1 MKKSATETAIHTIGL
16 DIAKN
21 SFSIHGFDAGGVTVL
36 TKDLKRG
43 QVLGWFAKLPPCLVG
58 LEACAS
64 AHHWARALLQLGHD
78 VKLIPAQRVKAFLP
92 RMKNDAADAKAI
104 ARAVRD
110 PEMRFVGTKSV
121 DQQSLLMLFKARDL
135 LTANRTQL
143 INALRGHFGEIGIVV
158 PKGAHE
164 VKVLVNRVKS
174 DDSLPQVMVQA
185 LRPLVSYLLA
195 LEDEIKVLN
204 VVILKQ
210 HKANET
216 SMRLATVPGIGI
228 LTATLLT
235 ATVSDPQTFK
245 GGREFA
251 AWIGLVPRQHSTGGK
266 ARLGKISKMG
276 NRDLRRLLVVGAH
289 AALYR
294 IKSGKTQS
302 PLADW
307 ARTLLAK
314 KPFRLVA
321 VALANKMARTAWA
334 IMAGDDCYNPKHA
347 TPNELN
353 LT

>member
-1 MKKSATETAIHTIGL
+1 MTKSATETAIHTIGL

-21 SFSIHGFDAGGVTVL
+21 SFSVHGFDAQGNTVL
-36 TKDLKRG
+36 TKDMKRG
-43 QVLGWFAKLPPCLVG
+43 QVLAWFSKLPSCLVG

-64 AHHWARALLQLGHD
+64 AHYWAREIAMFGHA
-78 VKLIPAQRVKAFLP
+78 VRLIPAQRVKAFLP

-104 ARAVRD
+104 ARAVSD
-110 PEMRFVGTKSV
+110 PEMRFVGVKTV
-121 DQQSLLMLFKARDL
+121 EQQSLLMLFKARDL
-135 LTANRTQL
+135 LTAQRTAL

-158 PKGAHE
+158 ARGAHE
-164 VKVLVNRVKS
+164 VKPLVARVLH
-174 DDSLPQVMVQA
+174 DDQLPPLMRAA
-185 LRPLVSYLLA
+185 LRPLVASLLG
-195 LEDEIKVLN
+195 LEDEIKTLN
-204 VVILKQ
+204 TAILKQ
-210 HKANET
+210 HRASEL
-216 SMRLATVPGIGI
+216 SMRLATVPGIG
-228 LTATLLT
+228 TLT
-235 ATVSDPQTFK
+235 ATVLTATVNDPKMFA

-294 IKSGKTQS
+294 IKSGKTKS

-307 ARTLLAK
+307 ARNLLTK

-334 IMAGDDCYNPKHA
+334 IMAGDDCYNPNHA
-347 TPNELN
+347 HAA
-353 LT
+353 